1 MDEIQAA
8 FLNVKLKYIQD
19 DILKRRN
26 IANYY
31 LTNIKNPIIT
41 LPTVLNEEGHV
52 WHLFVIRNSSRDKLQ
67 QYLTDMGIQT
77 LIHYPIPPYKQKAY
91 KNLNRLSFPITEK
104 IQNEVLSLPI
114 SPLITIVEVKKIVT
128 VINNFS

>member
-1 MDEIQAA
+1 MQ
-8 FLNVKLKYIQD
+8 
-19 DILKRRN
+19 RRN

-41 LPTVLNEEGHV
+41 LPKVLNEEGHV

-67 QYLTDMGIQT
+67 RYLTDMGIQT
-77 LIHYPIPPYKQKAY
+77 LIHYPIPPHKQKAY